1 MFPYLA
7 MTLKTVIC
15 LVTVSVSFLI
25 FPQEFYLIKIY
36 HGRPKF
42 TCTWKI
48 RPLDTSGSRKS
59 KRDCI
64 LKYI

>member
-42 TCTWKI
+42 TVLGKSDLWILQVLT
-48 RPLDTSGSRKS
+48 SRKE
-59 KRDCI
+59 I
-64 LKYI
+64 VF